1 MSLPEDVP
9 VHVWYTEPHNEPK
22 EAERQQC
29 SKDQEVLPR
38 TGQRKTRTLSPMRI
52 FREDLNHFKEDF
64 LNVFKDS
71 RLTQEDPQN
80 RTALSLLKDDLNQ
93 FKEDMSNV
101 FRIKDNT
108 NTKIKARGREH
119 SEERVRG
126 HQKQSSEEQEIHKA
140 AAGRTL
146 SEPRP
151 DQMDMRPNEDV
162 LQEKTTSLG
171 ISKSCGTW
179 TDAAGD
185 HHEEDGPS
193 QSLPLDLLG
202 RVCWRDAA
210 RQQLDGTSVK
220 NFACYLTFDPNTA
233 NAELQLSECNRKAT
247 RVWSNR
253 RPGEHPDRFQRCPQ
267 VLCREGLLEA
277 AYWEVQWSGGA
288 DVGVA
293 YNNISRDGDVASCLL
308 GHNPSS
314 WSLECSAGSYSA
326 CHDNKRV
333 AQCTPRPFTHRVG
346 VYLDWP
352 AGSLSF
358 YCVSKDTMVHI
369 HTFTSTFTEALY
381 PAFWVWP
388 YQGSVSLCQ
397 VELDWERLLQ

>member
-1 MSLPEDVP
+1 MSLPKDEV
-9 VHVWYTEPHNEPK
+9 VHVWYTEPHNDPK

-29 SKDQEVLPR
+29 SKVLPR
-38 TGQRKTRTLSPMRI
+38 MGQKQTRSLSPMRI
-52 FREDLNHFKEDF
+52 FREDLNHFKEDLF
-64 LNVFKDS
+64 NVFKDS

-101 FRIKDNT
+101 FRTKENT
-108 NTKIKARGREH
+108 NTRTKAKGRER
-119 SEERVRG
+119 SEERVTG
-126 HQKQSSEEQEIHKA
+126 HPNQRSEEQEC
-140 AAGRTL
+140 AGSTL
-146 SEPRP
+146 SETQQE
-151 DQMDMRPNEDV
+151 QMDMRDNEDV
-162 LQEKTTSLG
+162 SQEMTTGSDV
-171 ISKSCGTW
+171 SRSCAMG
-179 TDAAGD
+179 TDAVGD
-185 HHEEDGPS
+185 QHQEDRPS
-193 QSLPLDLLG
+193 PSLPLDLL
-202 RVCWRDAA
+202 CWGDTT
-210 RQQLDGTSVK
+210 RQRLDGTSVK

-247 RVWSNR
+247 RVWSDR
-253 RPGEHPDRFQRCPQ
+253 RPIEHPDRFQHCPQ
-267 VLCREGLLEA
+267 VLCREGLLET
-277 AYWEVQWSGGA
+277 AYWEVRWSGGA

-293 YNNISRDGDVASCLL
+293 YNTISRDGDVASCLL

-333 AQCTPRPFTHRVG
+333 AQCTPRPFSHRVG

-358 YCVSKDTMVHI
+358 YCVSQDTMVHI
-369 HTFTSTFTEALY
+369 HTFASDFTQPLY

-388 YQGSVSLCQ
+388 YHGSVSLCQ